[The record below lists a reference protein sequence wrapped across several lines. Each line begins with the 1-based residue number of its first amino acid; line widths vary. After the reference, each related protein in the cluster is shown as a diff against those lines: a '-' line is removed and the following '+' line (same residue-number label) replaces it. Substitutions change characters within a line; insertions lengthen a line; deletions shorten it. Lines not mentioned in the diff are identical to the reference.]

1 MLLRFITICRKC
13 DILEIGHVTV
23 GHASLVEEGGELV
36 DEVVMTLEERLHFR
50 LQVLDIRRRQV
61 LPRGERVE
69 HAQQQTGQLAEVDLE
84 FSEEAARAHVLLVD
98 HEAAALLGLLR
109 EEEHG
114 ELGEEVLSTSEQLT
128 QFVVQLKHT
137 VHVSTY
143 NSNILSRR
151 GFN

>member
-13 DILEIGHVTV
+13 DVLEIGHVAV

-69 HAQQQTGQLAEVDLE
+69 HAQQKTGQLAEVDLK
-84 FSEEAARAHVLLVD
+84 FAEETARAHVLLVD

-151 GFN
+151 AFD